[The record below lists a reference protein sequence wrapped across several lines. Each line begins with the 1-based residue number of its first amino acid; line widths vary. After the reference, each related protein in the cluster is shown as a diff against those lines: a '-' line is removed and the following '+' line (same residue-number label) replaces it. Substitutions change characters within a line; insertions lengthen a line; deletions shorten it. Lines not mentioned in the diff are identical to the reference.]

1 MNLPNKLTLVR
12 IILVPFVM
20 FFVMLPKMVIGA
32 DVSGDSHGIELIC
45 GIISAVVFAIAA
57 LTDMFD
63 GKIARKRGL
72 ITDFGKFMDPIA
84 DKLLIFGALTAFIY
98 AYDYF
103 SAALVWITVILLLR
117 EFAVTS
123 VRLLAQNSDG
133 VVIAASN
140 LGKIKTVS
148 QCISVLIVILEP
160 YILGGIKIFAEY
172 RLLSWTSLTI
182 MIFFAVY
189 SGIDYIVSYWK
200 YITPNK

>member
-20 FFVMLPKMVIGA
+20 FFIMLPKMVIGA
-32 DVSGDSHGIELIC
+32 DASGDSNGIELVC
-45 GIISAVVFAIAA
+45 GIISAAIFAIAA

-84 DKLLIFGALTAFIY
+84 DKLLIFGTFIAFIY
-98 AYDYF
+98 ASDYF
-103 SAALVWITVILLLR
+103 SAALVWMTVILLLR

-123 VRLLAQNSDG
+123 VRLLAQNSEG

-172 RLLSWTSLTI
+172 RLLSWTALTV

-189 SGIDYIVSYWK
+189 SGIDYIASYWK